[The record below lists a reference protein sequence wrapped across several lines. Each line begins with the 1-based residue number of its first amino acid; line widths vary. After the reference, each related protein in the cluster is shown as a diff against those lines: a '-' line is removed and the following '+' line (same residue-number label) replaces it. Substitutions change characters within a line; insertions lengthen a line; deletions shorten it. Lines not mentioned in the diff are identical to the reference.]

1 MAQYNTPHQQPPNYS
16 PPYSPGAP
24 TPTVI
29 RLPRRR
35 RPEANPLLIFS
46 VLVFLG
52 ITGVTILVLAG
63 VFAFYGY
70 YQNSARIVPGVA
82 VGAVEIGG
90 MTREEAAII
99 LQKTWDLETQLEVT
113 NGMSS
118 QTMKPSEIGL
128 MADPDA
134 TAQKAHNIAH
144 GQSMLAEMAQMFA
157 SMMDGR
163 QVPPEVTF
171 NEDIALVKLNELAQ
185 QMSQAP
191 KDATLLVDG
200 ATLVPVPSELGYTI
214 NIQETLALMEA
225 DSQGILLSGRL
236 QVIPQPIAARITDV
250 TPALEEAQRFL
261 DTPLSVQVYD
271 VISNETTELQIPREA
286 IAEWLTVELGDSG
299 PRVAL
304 DEYKVA
310 AYLTGLSEQLG
321 GGRYLQ
327 GERFGAQFAQAVRD
341 GTPFPPIIASHSPT
355 TYTTQPGDTLL
366 KISWNVGM
374 PMWKIIQANPDL
386 DIDNVWAGMDLVI
399 PSKDEMLPLPVI
411 PNKRIVISIS
421 KQRLWVY
428 QDGQQISRHVISTG
442 IDKSP
447 TQPGVFQVQSHDKN
461 AYASVW
467 DLYMPNF
474 LGIYESWPGF
484 MNGIHGLPTLSNG
497 QRLWANILGSPASY
511 GCIILDLDTAE
522 WLYEWAE
529 DGVVVEI
536 QP

>member
-1 MAQYNTPHQQPPNYS
+1 M
-16 PPYSPGAP
+16 
-24 TPTVI
+24 
-29 RLPRRR
+29 
-35 RPEANPLLIFS
+35 
-46 VLVFLG
+46 
-52 ITGVTILVLAG
+52 
-63 VFAFYGY
+63 
-70 YQNSARIVPGVA
+70 
-82 VGAVEIGG
+82 
-90 MTREEAAII
+90 
-99 LQKTWDLETQLEVT
+99 
-113 NGMSS
+113 
-118 QTMKPSEIGL
+118 
-128 MADPDA
+128 
-134 TAQKAHNIAH
+134 
-144 GQSMLAEMAQMFA
+144 
-157 SMMDGR
+157 
-163 QVPPEVTF
+163 
-171 NEDIALVKLNELAQ
+171 
-185 QMSQAP
+185 
-191 KDATLLVDG
+191 
-200 ATLVPVPSELGYTI
+200 
-214 NIQETLALMEA
+214 
-225 DSQGILLSGRL
+225 
-236 QVIPQPIAARITDV
+236 
-250 TPALEEAQRFL
+250 
-261 DTPLSVQVYD
+261 
-271 VISNETTELQIPREA
+271 
-286 IAEWLTVELGDSG
+286 GDSG